1 MHRVPSFRRLLAP
14 LPLRWRLALVSLGL
28 LATLLIALGIL
39 ISASEEQTLLT
50 NQANALGAE
59 ASLVQEAGQGQFTT
73 VPITQFT
80 SVQIQ
85 AFPTMSDELASSLVS
100 NTRQVLGQDVG
111 VSMLSFDGRVLTAP
125 PQTNADMH
133 NPPLPGVTLA
143 PSTVQ
148 QWLITRPTY
157 LLANDTLGQRELVVL
172 QPIVLSD
179 NSVIKIDPS
188 KSLVG
193 YSKALLQLSVPTT
206 SIDQSIATTRLMLI
220 FGILAALG
228 IAIALT
234 LPLINLALRPLVEI
248 ERVSTRIA
256 AGALSLRLTEP
267 AARDEIGR
275 LARAFNSMV
284 ARLEVAF
291 ARQKR
296 FVADVSHEL
305 RTPLTGL
312 GGSLEILLFGAAPDD
327 EEAIHRLMSG
337 MYAEVERMQR
347 LVADLLALT
356 RLDEGCLKLRLTT
369 IEVAPLLADICA
381 QMQSQVHGQSL
392 TYQVPPGLP
401 ALRGDADQLRR
412 VLLNI
417 VENALKFTPPGGRV
431 ALRGANEHQG
441 WVTLEIQDTGAG
453 IPPEA
458 LPHVFERFYRADP
471 SRTRPSWQMGGSGLG
486 LSLARELVE
495 AHGGTIAISSSV
507 GQGTTVTLRLAA
519 HHTAHTVSR
528 G

>member
-1 MHRVPSFRRLLAP
+1 MHRSPSFRRWLAP

-28 LATLLIALGIL
+28 LATLLISLGIL

-50 NQANALGAE
+50 NQAHALGAE
-59 ASLVQEAGQGQFTT
+59 ASLVQAGQGST
-73 VPITQFT
+73 TQFT
-80 SVQIQ
+80 PAQIQ

-100 NTRQVLGQDVG
+100 DTRRVLGQNVG
-111 VSMLSFDGRVLTAP
+111 VSIVSFEGRVLAAP
-125 PQTNADMH
+125 PQGNADRH
-133 NPPLPGVTLA
+133 NPPLPAVTLA

-157 LLANDTLGQRELVVL
+157 LLPTDHLGQRELVVL
-172 QPIVLSD
+172 QPIVVPNKSA
-179 NSVIKIDPS
+179 IKLDPS
-188 KSLVG
+188 NSLGG
-193 YSKALLQLSVPTT
+193 YRKALLQLNIPTT
-206 SIDQSIATTRLMLI
+206 PIDQSIATTRLVLI
-220 FGILAALG
+220 FGMLAALG

-234 LPLINLALRPLVEI
+234 LPLINLALRPLVEM
-248 ERVSTRIA
+248 ERVSARIA

-284 ARLEVAF
+284 ARLEAAF

-312 GGSLEILLFGAAPDD
+312 GGSLEILLFGAANDD
-327 EEAIHRLMSG
+327 EEATHHLMSG

-347 LVADLLALT
+347 LVADLLVLT
-356 RLDEGCLKLRLTT
+356 SLGEGRLKLRLTT
-369 IEVAPLLADICA
+369 VEVSPLLADVCA
-381 QMQSQVHGQSL
+381 QMQSQLHGQSL
-392 TYQVPPGLP
+392 TYQVLPGLP

-412 VLLNI
+412 ALLNI
-417 VENALKFTPPGGRV
+417 VENALKFTPAGGCV
-431 ALRGANEHQG
+431 ELRAANENQG
-441 WVTLEIQDTGAG
+441 WVMLEIQDTGAG
-453 IPPEA
+453 IPSEA
-458 LPHVFERFYRADP
+458 LPHVLERFYRADS
-471 SRTRPSWQMGGSGLG
+471 SRTRQSSQMGGSGLG

-507 GQGTTVTLRLAA
+507 GQGTTVTLRLPAHNPA
-519 HHTAHTVSR
+519 HHVSR
-528 G
+528 DGDA

>member
-1 MHRVPSFRRLLAP
+1 MHRLPSFRRLLNP
-14 LPLRWRLALVSLGL
+14 FPLRWRLALVSLGL
-28 LATLLIALGIL
+28 LATLLISLGIL

-59 ASLVQEAGQGQFTT
+59 ASLAQETGQGSTTPFTT
-73 VPITQFT
+73 A
-80 SVQIQ
+80 QIQ

-100 NTRQVLGQDVG
+100 DTQRVLGQNVG
-111 VSMLSFDGRVLTAP
+111 VSILSFDGRVLTAP
-125 PQTNADMH
+125 P
-133 NPPLPGVTLA
+133 LPGVTLA
-143 PSTVQ
+143 PSRVQ

-157 LLANDTLGQRELVVL
+157 LLANDNLGQRELVVL
-172 QPIVLSD
+172 QPIVVP
-179 NSVIKIDPS
+179 NKSVARIDPS
-188 KSLVG
+188 NSQVG

-206 SIDQSIATTRLMLI
+206 PIDQSIATTHLVLI

-234 LPLINLALRPLVEI
+234 LPLINLALRPLVEM
-248 ERVSTRIA
+248 ERVSARIA

-284 ARLEVAF
+284 ARLEAAF

-312 GGSLEILLFGAAPDD
+312 GGSLEILLLGATTGD
-327 EEAIHRLMSG
+327 EETAHRLMSG

-356 RLDEGCLKLRLTT
+356 RLDEGRLMLHLTT
-369 IEVAPLLADICA
+369 VEVSPLLADVCM

-417 VENALKFTPPGGRV
+417 VENALKFTPPGGYV
-431 ALRGANEHQG
+431 ELRAANEKQG
-441 WVTLEIQDTGAG
+441 WVMLEIQDTGAG
-453 IPPEA
+453 IPPET
-458 LPHVFERFYRADP
+458 LPHVFERFYRADS
-471 SRTRPSWQMGGSGLG
+471 SRTRQSSQMGGSGLG

-507 GQGTTVTLRLAA
+507 GQGTTVTLRLPA
-519 HHTAHTVSR
+519 HNTVHNVSR
-528 G
+528 D

>member
-1 MHRVPSFRRLLAP
+1 MHRLPSFRRLLAP
-14 LPLRWRLALVSLGL
+14 FPLRWRLALVSLGL
-28 LATLLIALGIL
+28 LATLLISLGIL

-50 NQANALGAE
+50 NQAHALGAE
-59 ASLVQEAGQGQFTT
+59 ASLVQEAGQGSTTPFT
-73 VPITQFT
+73 PA
-80 SVQIQ
+80 QIQ

-100 NTRQVLGQDVG
+100 DTQRVLGQDVG
-111 VSMLSFDGRVLTAP
+111 VSMVSFDGRVLAAP
-125 PQTNADMH
+125 PQNNADRH

-148 QWLITRPTY
+148 QWLIMRPTY
-157 LLANDTLGQRELVVL
+157 LLAHDTLGQRELVVL
-172 QPIVLSD
+172 QPIVVPDKSGAR
-179 NSVIKIDPS
+179 IDPS
-188 KSLVG
+188 HSLVG
-193 YSKALLQLSVPTT
+193 YSKALLQLSIPTT
-206 SIDQSIATTRLMLI
+206 PIDQSLATTRLVLI

-228 IAIALT
+228 IAMALT
-234 LPLINLALRPLVEI
+234 LPLINLALRPLVEM
-248 ERVSTRIA
+248 ERVSARIA

-275 LARAFNSMV
+275 LARAFNRMV

-312 GGSLEILLFGAAPDD
+312 GGSLEILLFGAAHDD
-327 EEAIHRLMSG
+327 EEVTHRLMSG

-347 LVADLLALT
+347 LVADLLVLT
-356 RLDEGCLKLRLTT
+356 SLDEGRLKLRLTT
-369 IEVAPLLADICA
+369 VEVSPLLADVCA

-412 VLLNI
+412 VFLNI

-431 ALRGANEHQG
+431 ELRAANEKQG
-441 WVTLEIQDTGAG
+441 WVMLEIQDTGAG
-453 IPPEA
+453 IPSEA
-458 LPHVFERFYRADP
+458 LPHVFERFYRADS
-471 SRTRPSWQMGGSGLG
+471 SRTRQSWQMGGSGLG

-495 AHGGTIAISSSV
+495 AHGGTIAISSRV
-507 GQGTTVTLRLAA
+507 GQGTTVALRLAA
-519 HHTAHTVSR
+519 HNVSR
-528 G
+528 D

>member
-1 MHRVPSFRRLLAP
+1 LLAP
-14 LPLRWRLALVSLGL
+14 FPLRWRLALVSLVL
-28 LATLLIALGIL
+28 LATLLITLGIL

-50 NQANALGAE
+50 NQANALSAE
-59 ASLVQEAGQGQFTT
+59 ASLVQAGQGS
-73 VPITQFT
+73 ITQFT
-80 SVQIQ
+80 PTQIQ
-85 AFPTMSDELASSLVS
+85 AFPTMSDGLASSLVS
-100 NTRQVLGQDVG
+100 DTRSVLGQNIG
-111 VSMLSFDGRVLTAP
+111 VSMVSFDGRVLAAP
-125 PQTNADMH
+125 LQNADRH
-133 NPPLPGVTLA
+133 NLPLPGVTLA
-143 PSTVQ
+143 HSTVQ
-148 QWLITRPTY
+148 QWLTTRPTY
-157 LLANDTLGQRELVVL
+157 LLVHDNLGQRELVVL
-172 QPIVLSD
+172 QSIVVPNKSAL
-179 NSVIKIDPS
+179 KLDPS
-188 KSLVG
+188 NSLVG

-206 SIDQSIATTRLMLI
+206 SIDQSIATTRLVLI

-228 IAIALT
+228 IAIVLT
-234 LPLINLALRPLVEI
+234 LPLINLALRPLVEM

-256 AGALSLRLTEP
+256 AGELSLRLTEP

-275 LARAFNSMV
+275 LSRAFNSMI
-284 ARLEVAF
+284 ARLEAAF

-312 GGSLEILLFGAAPDD
+312 GGSLEILLLGAAHGD
-327 EEAIHRLMSG
+327 EEATHRLMSG

-356 RLDEGCLKLRLTT
+356 RLDEGRLKLCLASV
-369 IEVAPLLADICA
+369 EVAPLLADICG

-412 VLLNI
+412 VLLNL
-417 VENALKFTPPGGRV
+417 VENALKFTPPGGWV
-431 ALRGANEHQG
+431 ELRAANENQG
-441 WVTLEIQDTGAG
+441 WVTLEIQDNGAG

-458 LPHVFERFYRADP
+458 LSHVFERFYRADS
-471 SRTRPSWQMGGSGLG
+471 SRTRQSWQIGGSGLG

-507 GQGTTVTLRLAA
+507 GQGTTVTLRLSA
-519 HHTAHTVSR
+519 HNPAQHGAR
-528 G
+528 D

>member
-1 MHRVPSFRRLLAP
+1 MHRLPSFRRLLAL

-28 LATLLIALGIL
+28 LATLLISLGIL

-59 ASLVQEAGQGQFTT
+59 ASLVQETGQGSQ
-73 VPITQFT
+73 TQFT
-80 SVQIQ
+80 PAQIQ

-100 NTRQVLGQDVG
+100 NIRSVLGQDVG
-111 VSMLSFDGRVLTAP
+111 VSMVSFDGRVLTAL
-125 PQTNADMH
+125 PQRNADRH

-148 QWLITRPTY
+148 QWLTRPTY
-157 LLANDTLGQRELVVL
+157 LLANDNLGQRELVVL
-172 QPIVLSD
+172 QSIVVS
-179 NSVIKIDPS
+179 NKSVASKLDPS
-188 KSLVG
+188 NSLGG

-206 SIDQSIATTRLMLI
+206 PIDQSLATTRLILI

-228 IAIALT
+228 IAVVLT
-234 LPLINLALRPLVEI
+234 LP
-248 ERVSTRIA
+248 
-256 AGALSLRLTEP
+256 
-267 AARDEIGR
+267 
-275 LARAFNSMV
+275 RAFNSMV
-284 ARLEVAF
+284 ARLEAAF

-312 GGSLEILLFGAAPDD
+312 GGSLEILLFGAANDD
-327 EEAIHRLMSG
+327 EEATHHLMSG
-337 MYAEVERMQR
+337 MYAEVERLQR

-356 RLDEGCLKLRLTT
+356 RLDEGRLKLRLTT
-369 IEVAPLLADICA
+369 VEVSPLLADICA

-417 VENALKFTPPGGRV
+417 VENALKFTPAGGCV
-431 ALRGANEHQG
+431 ELRAANEKQG

-453 IPPEA
+453 IPSEA
-458 LPHVFERFYRADP
+458 LPHVFERFYRADS
-471 SRTRPSWQMGGSGLG
+471 SRTRQSSQIGGSGLG

-495 AHGGTIAISSSV
+495 AHGGTIAMSSSV
-507 GQGTTVTLRLAA
+507 GQGTTVTLRLPA
-519 HHTAHTVSR
+519 HHASR
-528 G
+528 D

>member
-1 MHRVPSFRRLLAP
+1 MHRLPSFRRLLAL

-28 LATLLIALGIL
+28 LATLLISLGIL

-59 ASLVQEAGQGQFTT
+59 ASLVQETGQGSTTPFT
-73 VPITQFT
+73 PA
-80 SVQIQ
+80 QIQ

-100 NTRQVLGQDVG
+100 NIRSVLGQNVG
-111 VSMLSFDGRVLTAP
+111 VSMVSFDGRVLTAL
-125 PQTNADMH
+125 PQRNADRH
-133 NPPLPGVTLA
+133 TPPLPGVTLA

-148 QWLITRPTY
+148 QWLTRPTY
-157 LLANDTLGQRELVVL
+157 LLANDNLGQRELVVL
-172 QPIVLSD
+172 QSIVVS
-179 NSVIKIDPS
+179 NKSVASKIDPS

-193 YSKALLQLSVPTT
+193 YGKALLQLSVPTT
-206 SIDQSIATTRLMLI
+206 PIDQSVATTRLVLI

-228 IAIALT
+228 IAVALT
-234 LPLINLALRPLVEI
+234 LPLINLALRPLVEM
-248 ERVSTRIA
+248 ERVSARIA
-256 AGALSLRLTEP
+256 AGALSLRLAEP

-275 LARAFNSMV
+275 LSRAFNSMV
-284 ARLEVAF
+284 ARLEAAF

-312 GGSLEILLFGAAPDD
+312 GGSLEILLFGAANDD
-327 EEAIHRLMSG
+327 EEATHHLMSG

-347 LVADLLALT
+347 LVADLLVLT
-356 RLDEGCLKLRLTT
+356 RLDEGRLRLRLTT
-369 IEVAPLLADICA
+369 VEVAPLLADLCT

-401 ALRGDADQLRR
+401 ALLGDADQLRR
-412 VLLNI
+412 VFLNI
-417 VENALKFTPPGGRV
+417 VENALKFTPAGGCV
-431 ALRGANEHQG
+431 ELRAANEEQG

-471 SRTRPSWQMGGSGLG
+471 SRTRQSWHMGGSGLG

-495 AHGGTIAISSSV
+495 AHGGTIAISSRV
-507 GQGTTVTLRLAA
+507 GQSTTVTLRLPAHNTA
-519 HHTAHTVSR
+519 HHVSR
-528 G
+528 DGDA

>member
-1 MHRVPSFRRLLAP
+1 MHRLPSFRRLLAL

-28 LATLLIALGIL
+28 LATLLISLGIL

-50 NQANALGAE
+50 NQAHALGAE
-59 ASLVQEAGQGQFTT
+59 ASLAQEAGQGSQPPFTAA
-73 VPITQFT
+73 
-80 SVQIQ
+80 QIQ

-100 NTRQVLGQDVG
+100 NTQRVLGQTIG
-111 VSMLSFDGRVLTAP
+111 VSIISFDGRVLTAP
-125 PQTNADMH
+125 PQQNADRH

-143 PSTVQ
+143 PSRVQ

-157 LLANDTLGQRELVVL
+157 LLANDHLGQRELVVL

-179 NSVIKIDPS
+179 KSVASNIDPS
-188 KSLVG
+188 NSLVG
-193 YSKALLQLSVPTT
+193 YSKALLQLSILTT
-206 SIDQSIATTRLMLI
+206 PIDQSIATTRLVLI
-220 FGILAALG
+220 LGILAALG
-228 IAIALT
+228 IAVALT
-234 LPLINLALRPLVEI
+234 LPLINLALRPLVEM
-248 ERVSTRIA
+248 ERVSARIA

-284 ARLEVAF
+284 VRLEAAF

-305 RTPLTGL
+305 RTPLTGF
-312 GGSLEILLFGAAPDD
+312 GGSLEILLFGAANDD
-327 EEAIHRLMSG
+327 EEVTHRLMSG

-356 RLDEGCLKLRLTT
+356 RLDEGRLKLRLTT
-369 IEVAPLLADICA
+369 VEVSPLLADICA

-431 ALRGANEHQG
+431 ELRVANENQG

-458 LPHVFERFYRADP
+458 LPHVFERFYRADS
-471 SRTRPSWQMGGSGLG
+471 SRTRQSWQMGGSGLG

-495 AHGGTIAISSSV
+495 AHGGTIAISSRV
-507 GQGTTVTLRLAA
+507 GQGTTVTLRLSA
-519 HHTAHTVSR
+519 HNTAHNVSR
-528 G
+528 D

>member
-1 MHRVPSFRRLLAP
+1 MYRLPSFRRLLAP

-28 LATLLIALGIL
+28 LVTLLISLGIL

-59 ASLVQEAGQGQFTT
+59 ASLARGAGGGSTTPFTA
-73 VPITQFT
+73 
-80 SVQIQ
+80 VQIQ
-85 AFPTMSDELASSLVS
+85 AFPTMSDELASGLVS
-100 NTRQVLGQDVG
+100 DAQRVLGQTIG
-111 VSMLSFDGRVLTAP
+111 VSVVSFAGRVLA
-125 PQTNADMH
+125 A
-133 NPPLPGVTLA
+133 PPLPGVTLA
-143 PSTVQ
+143 PSRVQ

-157 LLANDTLGQRELVVL
+157 LLANDNLGQRELVVL
-172 QPIVLSD
+172 QPIVLWDKSVAS
-179 NSVIKIDPS
+179 NSAPS
-188 KSLVG
+188 NSLAG
-193 YSKALLQLSVPTT
+193 YRKALLQLSVPTT
-206 SIDQSIATTRLMLI
+206 PIDQSLATTRLVLI
-220 FGILAALG
+220 LGMLAALG
-228 IAIALT
+228 IAVALT
-234 LPLINLALRPLVEI
+234 LPLINLALRPLVEM
-248 ERVSTRIA
+248 ERVSARIA

-284 ARLEVAF
+284 ARLEAAF

-312 GGSLEILLFGAAPDD
+312 GGSLEILLFGAANDD
-327 EEAIHRLMSG
+327 EETTHHLMSG

-347 LVADLLALT
+347 LVVDLLALT
-356 RLDEGCLKLRLTT
+356 RLDEGRLKLRLTPV
-369 IEVAPLLADICA
+369 EVSPLLADVCT

-401 ALRGDADQLRR
+401 ALGGDADQLRR

-417 VENALKFTPPGGRV
+417 VENALKFTPPGGWVELRV
-431 ALRGANEHQG
+431 ANEKQG
-441 WVTLEIQDTGAG
+441 WVMLEIQDTGAG

-471 SRTRPSWQMGGSGLG
+471 SRTHQSSQIGGSGLG

-495 AHGGTIAISSSV
+495 AHGGTIAISSRV
-507 GQGTTVTLRLAA
+507 GQGTTVTLWLPVHNTA
-519 HHTAHTVSR
+519 HHVSR
-528 G
+528 D

>member
-1 MHRVPSFRRLLAP
+1 MHRLPSFRRLLAP

-28 LATLLIALGIL
+28 LATLVISLGIL
-39 ISASEEQTLLT
+39 ISTSEEQTLLT
-50 NQANALGAE
+50 NQASALGAE
-59 ASLVQEAGQGQFTT
+59 ASLVQAGQGSTTQFTT
-73 VPITQFT
+73 A
-80 SVQIQ
+80 QIQ

-100 NTRQVLGQDVG
+100 NTRSVLGQNIG
-111 VSMLSFDGRVLTAP
+111 VSMVSFDGRVLTAP
-125 PQTNADMH
+125 PQRNADRQI
-133 NPPLPGVTLA
+133 PTLPGMTLA

-157 LLANDTLGQRELVVL
+157 LLANDNLGQRELVVL
-172 QPIVLSD
+172 QPIVLRDKSA
-179 NSVIKIDPS
+179 IKIDPS
-188 KSLVG
+188 NSLVR

-206 SIDQSIATTRLMLI
+206 PIDQSLATTRLVLV

-234 LPLINLALRPLVEI
+234 LPLINLALRPLVEM
-248 ERVSTRIA
+248 ERVSARIE

-284 ARLEVAF
+284 ARLEAAF

-305 RTPLTGL
+305 RTPLTGV
-312 GGSLEILLFGAAPDD
+312 GGSLEILLLGAANGD
-327 EEAIHRLMSG
+327 EEATHRLMSG

-356 RLDEGCLKLRLTT
+356 RLDEGRLKLRLTPV
-369 IEVAPLLADICA
+369 EVSPLLADVCT

-401 ALRGDADQLRR
+401 ALRGDADHLRR

-431 ALRGANEHQG
+431 ELRVANENQG

-458 LPHVFERFYRADP
+458 LLHVFERFYRADP
-471 SRTRPSWQMGGSGLG
+471 SRTRQSWEIGGSGLG
-486 LSLARELVE
+486 LSIARELVE

-507 GQGTTVTLRLAA
+507 GQGTTVTLRLSAHNPA
-519 HHTAHTVSR
+519 HHVSR
-528 G
+528 D

>member
-1 MHRVPSFRRLLAP
+1 MHRLPSFRRLLAP
-14 LPLRWRLALVSLGL
+14 FPLRWRLALVSLGL
-28 LATLLIALGIL
+28 LATLLISLGIL

-50 NQANALGAE
+50 NQAHALGAE
-59 ASLVQEAGQGQFTT
+59 ASLVQEAGQGSTTPFT
-73 VPITQFT
+73 P
-80 SVQIQ
+80 VQIQ
-85 AFPTMSDELASSLVS
+85 AFPTMSVELASSLVS
-100 NTRQVLGQDVG
+100 NTQRVLGQNVG
-111 VSMLSFDGRVLTAP
+111 VSILSFDGRVLATP
-125 PQTNADMH
+125 PQNNADRH

-157 LLANDTLGQRELVVL
+157 LLANDHLGQRELVVL
-172 QPIVLSD
+172 QPIVVPD
-179 NSVIKIDPS
+179 KSVARIDPS
-188 KSLVG
+188 NSQVG
-193 YSKALLQLSVPTT
+193 YSKALVQLSVPTT
-206 SIDQSIATTRLMLI
+206 PIDQSIATTRLVLI

-234 LPLINLALRPLVEI
+234 LPLINLALRPLLEM
-248 ERVSTRIA
+248 ERVSARIA

-284 ARLEVAF
+284 ARLEAAF

-312 GGSLEILLFGAAPDD
+312 GGSLEILLFGAANDD
-327 EEAIHRLMSG
+327 EETTHHLMSG

-347 LVADLLALT
+347 LVVDLLALT
-356 RLDEGCLKLRLTT
+356 RLDEGRLKLRLTPV
-369 IEVAPLLADICA
+369 EVSPLLADVCT

-417 VENALKFTPPGGRV
+417 VENALKFTPPGGWVELRV
-431 ALRGANEHQG
+431 ANEKQG
-441 WVTLEIQDTGAG
+441 WIMLEIQDTGAG

-471 SRTRPSWQMGGSGLG
+471 SRTRQSWQIGGSGLG

-495 AHGGTIAISSSV
+495 AHGGTIAISSRV
-507 GQGTTVTLRLAA
+507 GQGTTVTLRLPVHNPA
-519 HHTAHTVSR
+519 HNVSR
-528 G
+528 D

>member
-1 MHRVPSFRRLLAP
+1 MHRLPSFRRLLAP
-14 LPLRWRLALVSLGL
+14 FPLRWRLALVSLGL
-28 LATLLIALGIL
+28 LATLLISLGIL

-59 ASLVQEAGQGQFTT
+59 ASLAQAGQGSTTPFT
-73 VPITQFT
+73 PA
-80 SVQIQ
+80 QIQ
-85 AFPTMSDELASSLVS
+85 GFPTMSDELASSLVS
-100 NTRQVLGQDVG
+100 NTRSVLGQNIG
-111 VSMLSFDGRVLTAP
+111 VAMVSFDGRVLAAP
-125 PQTNADMH
+125 PRRNADRH
-133 NPPLPGVTLA
+133 NPPLPGMTLA

-157 LLANDTLGQRELVVL
+157 LLANDNLGQRELVVL
-172 QPIVLSD
+172 QPIVVPSKSAL
-179 NSVIKIDPS
+179 KIDPS
-188 KSLVG
+188 NSLVG

-206 SIDQSIATTRLMLI
+206 PIDQSLATTRLVLI

-234 LPLINLALRPLVEI
+234 LPLINLALRPLVEV
-248 ERVSTRIA
+248 ERVSARIA

-284 ARLEVAF
+284 ARLEAAF
-291 ARQKR
+291 TRQKR

-312 GGSLEILLFGAAPDD
+312 GGSLEILLFGAANGD
-327 EEAIHRLMSG
+327 EEATHRLMSG

-356 RLDEGCLKLRLTT
+356 RLDEGRLKLRLTPV
-369 IEVAPLLADICA
+369 EVSPLLADVCM

-412 VLLNI
+412 VLLNL
-417 VENALKFTPPGGRV
+417 VENALKFTPPGGWV
-431 ALRGANEHQG
+431 ELRAANEKQG
-441 WVTLEIQDTGAG
+441 WVMLEIQDTGAG
-453 IPPEA
+453 IPPKA
-458 LPHVFERFYRADP
+458 LPHVFERFYRADS
-471 SRTRPSWQMGGSGLG
+471 SRTRQSWQIGGSGLG

-495 AHGGTIAISSSV
+495 AHDGTIAISSSV
-507 GQGTTVTLRLAA
+507 GQGTTVTLQLPV
-519 HHTAHTVSR
+519 HNTAHRV
-528 G
+528 

>member
-1 MHRVPSFRRLLAP
+1 MYRLPSFRRLLAP

-28 LATLLIALGIL
+28 LVTLLISLGIL

-59 ASLVQEAGQGQFTT
+59 ASLARGAGGGSTTPFTA
-73 VPITQFT
+73 
-80 SVQIQ
+80 VQIQ
-85 AFPTMSDELASSLVS
+85 AFPTMSDELASGLVS
-100 NTRQVLGQDVG
+100 DAQRVLGQTIG
-111 VSMLSFDGRVLTAP
+111 VSVVSFAGRVLA
-125 PQTNADMH
+125 A
-133 NPPLPGVTLA
+133 PPLPGVTLA
-143 PSTVQ
+143 PSRVQ

-157 LLANDTLGQRELVVL
+157 LLANDNLGQRELVVL
-172 QPIVLSD
+172 QPIVLWDKSVAS
-179 NSVIKIDPS
+179 NSAPS
-188 KSLVG
+188 NSLAG
-193 YSKALLQLSVPTT
+193 YRKALLQLSVPTT
-206 SIDQSIATTRLMLI
+206 PIDQSQQTTRLVLI
-220 FGILAALG
+220 LGMLAALG
-228 IAIALT
+228 IAVALT
-234 LPLINLALRPLVEI
+234 LPLINLALRPLVEM
-248 ERVSTRIA
+248 ERVSARIA

-284 ARLEVAF
+284 ARLEAAF

-312 GGSLEILLFGAAPDD
+312 GGSLEILLFGAANDD
-327 EEAIHRLMSG
+327 EETTHHLMSG

-347 LVADLLALT
+347 LVVDLLALT
-356 RLDEGCLKLRLTT
+356 RLDEGRLKLRLTPV
-369 IEVAPLLADICA
+369 EVSPLLADVCT

-401 ALRGDADQLRR
+401 ALGGDADQLRR

-417 VENALKFTPPGGRV
+417 VENALKFTPPGGWVELRV
-431 ALRGANEHQG
+431 ANEKQG
-441 WVTLEIQDTGAG
+441 WVMLEIQDTGAG

-471 SRTRPSWQMGGSGLG
+471 SRTHQSSQIGGSGLG

-495 AHGGTIAISSSV
+495 AHGGTIAISSRV
-507 GQGTTVTLRLAA
+507 GQGTTVTLWLPVHNTA
-519 HHTAHTVSR
+519 HHVSR
-528 G
+528 D

>member
-1 MHRVPSFRRLLAP
+1 MHRLPLFRRLLAP

-28 LATLLIALGIL
+28 LATLLISLGLL

-59 ASLVQEAGQGQFTT
+59 ASLVQAGQGSTTQFTT
-73 VPITQFT
+73 A
-80 SVQIQ
+80 QIQ
-85 AFPTMSDELASSLVS
+85 AFPTTSDELASSLVS
-100 NTRQVLGQDVG
+100 STRSVLGQNIG
-111 VSMLSFDGRVLTAP
+111 VSMVSFDGRVLTAP
-125 PQTNADMH
+125 PQRNADRR
-133 NPPLPGVTLA
+133 NPTLPGVTLA

-157 LLANDTLGQRELVVL
+157 LLANDNLGQRELVIL
-172 QPIVLSD
+172 QPIVVWDRSA
-179 NSVIKIDPS
+179 IKIYPS
-188 KSLVG
+188 NSLVG

-206 SIDQSIATTRLMLI
+206 SIDQSIATTRLILI

-234 LPLINLALRPLVEI
+234 LPLINLALRPLVEM
-248 ERVSTRIA
+248 ERVSARIA

-312 GGSLEILLFGAAPDD
+312 GGSLEILLLGAANDD
-327 EEAIHRLMSG
+327 EEATHRLMSG
-337 MYAEVERMQR
+337 MYAEVERMQH

-356 RLDEGCLKLRLTT
+356 RLDEGRLKLRLTT
-369 IEVAPLLADICA
+369 VEVAPLLADICA
-381 QMQSQVHGQSL
+381 QMQSQVHGQRL
-392 TYQVPPGLP
+392 AYQVQSGLP
-401 ALRGDADQLRR
+401 TLRGDADQLRR

-417 VENALKFTPPGGRV
+417 VENALKFTPPGGCV
-431 ALRGANEHQG
+431 ELRAANEKQG
-441 WVTLEIQDTGAG
+441 WVTLEIQDTGVG

-458 LPHVFERFYRADP
+458 FPHVFERFYRADS
-471 SRTRPSWQMGGSGLG
+471 SRTRQSWQIGGSGLG

-507 GQGTTVTLRLAA
+507 GQGATVTLRLSAHHAA
-519 HHTAHTVSR
+519 HKVSR
-528 G
+528 D

>member
-1 MHRVPSFRRLLAP
+1 MHRLPSFRRLLAP
-14 LPLRWRLALVSLGL
+14 FPLRWRLALVSLGL
-28 LATLLIALGIL
+28 LATLLISLGIL
-39 ISASEEQTLLT
+39 ISANEEQTLLT

-59 ASLVQEAGQGQFTT
+59 ASLAQGAGQGSQ
-73 VPITQFT
+73 TQFT
-80 SVQIQ
+80 PVQIQ

-100 NTRQVLGQDVG
+100 DTRRVLGQDVG
-111 VSMLSFDGRVLTAP
+111 VSLVSFDGRVLTAP
-125 PQTNADMH
+125 PQNNADRR

-157 LLANDTLGQRELVVL
+157 LLANDNLGQRELVVL
-172 QPIVLSD
+172 QPIVMS
-179 NSVIKIDPS
+179 NKSAIKLDPS
-188 KSLVG
+188 NSLVG

-206 SIDQSIATTRLMLI
+206 PIDQSLATTRLVLI

-234 LPLINLALRPLVEI
+234 LPLINLALRPLVEM
-248 ERVSTRIA
+248 ERASTRIA

-312 GGSLEILLFGAAPDD
+312 GGSLEILLLGAATGD
-327 EEAIHRLMSG
+327 EEAAHRLMSG

-356 RLDEGCLKLRLTT
+356 RLDEGRLKLRLTT
-369 IEVAPLLADICA
+369 VEVSPLLADVCM

-417 VENALKFTPPGGRV
+417 VENALKFTPPGGCVELRV
-431 ALRGANEHQG
+431 ANENQG
-441 WVTLEIQDTGAG
+441 WVMLEIQDTGAG

-458 LPHVFERFYRADP
+458 LPHVFERFYRADS
-471 SRTRPSWQMGGSGLG
+471 SRTRQSWQMGGSGLG

-507 GQGTTVTLRLAA
+507 GQGTAVTLQLPV
-519 HHTAHTVSR
+519 HNTAHNVSR
-528 G
+528 D